1 MVREAHGTPVCS
13 VIGSASSSARTA
25 TVGPSAGPMRITR
38 PVFGHHRRVRFA
50 ERGRDPGGGG
60 LLGPAQVGRG
70 VQLAAQRDGV
80 IQLAGDALAEGG
92 VQVLGLVRPDHCPAS
107 PWESSRYTRRLLPE
121 PMSSATCSPSAA
133 DQAPSATN
141 APMTLARSR
150 RNPMAPR

>member
-1 MVREAHGTPVCS
+1 
-13 VIGSASSSARTA
+13 
-25 TVGPSAGPMRITR
+25 MRITR
-38 PVFGHHRRVRFA
+38 PVSATTRRVRFA
-50 ERGRDPGGGG
+50 ERGRDPGRGG

-121 PMSSATCSPSAA
+121 PMSWATCSPSAA

-141 APMTLARSR
+141 VPMTLARSR